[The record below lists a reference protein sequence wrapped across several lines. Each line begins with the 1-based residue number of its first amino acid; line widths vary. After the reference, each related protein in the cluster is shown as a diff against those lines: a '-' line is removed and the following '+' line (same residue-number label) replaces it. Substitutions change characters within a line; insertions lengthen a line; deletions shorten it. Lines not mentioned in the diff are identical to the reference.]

1 MRIKGYSNKCLHL
14 ANEKFVLAS
23 ESNLSLATGLASW
36 KVSLEPCQF
45 KSHVSESESLFSQCK
60 ILILQLM
67 RGWYHIH
74 NLLLSSINHISFD
87 PLGEHF
93 SSFHFTLLLSQKQF
107 FDVVPISATGFL
119 PPESNATTTP
129 TTTTPGITSGAA
141 STTSPLNTGD
151 VGGGKSGQQVCTV
164 KAFYCKYYDH
174 NKYQ

>member
-1 MRIKGYSNKCLHL
+1 
-14 ANEKFVLAS
+14 
-23 ESNLSLATGLASW
+23 
-36 KVSLEPCQF
+36 
-45 KSHVSESESLFSQCK
+45 
-60 ILILQLM
+60 M

-93 SSFHFTLLLSQKQF
+93 SSFHFIFLLSQKQF

-174 NKYQ
+174 NKYQLEDFKISFDEHFFFSDNNSQGCELTESFG